1 MGALP
6 GWFSILFDR
15 LNWGCTTSPWFVDL
29 ADEKKVLQR
38 GRQIVIDLWPFIRE
52 LPVNIAAVRDAV
64 PKHMTAACNLLSRLS
79 DDERQYQRLFI
90 QQFQL
95 AELTFEQLET
105 YPVNS
110 RTQKLCEKMSEMCQ
124 RRTFADGVHAIVVA
138 ELVATMYARSS
149 LPLYENYMEKHVVG
163 KKYSREEVDAGLEWL
178 RLHAK
183 THTRHAIWM
192 KRMLADIEDESGN
205 EMPEGAAEILDRF
218 LEVWECPS
226 EPNISELCHI
236 S

>member
-29 ADEKKVLQR
+29 ANEDKVLQR

-79 DDERQYQRLFI
+79 DYERHYQHLFI
-90 QQFQL
+90 QQFPL
-95 AELTFEQLET
+95 ASITMEEIESV
-105 YPVNS
+105 PVNP
-110 RTQKLCEKMSEMCQ
+110 RTEKLCDKMAEMCQ
-124 RRTFADGVHAIVVA
+124 RRTFADGVHAIVTA
-138 ELVATMYARSS
+138 ELVATMYGRSS
-149 LPLYENYMEKHVVG
+149 LPLYENHLEKQVG
-163 KKYSREEVDAGLEWL
+163 KKFTREQVDLGLEWL
-178 RLHAK
+178 KLHAK

-192 KRMLADIEDESGN
+192 KRMLADIDDESGN
-205 EMPEGAAEILDRF
+205 VMPEGAAEILDCF
-218 LEVWECPS
+218 LDVWECPS
-226 EPNISELCHI
+226 EPNFSELCHI